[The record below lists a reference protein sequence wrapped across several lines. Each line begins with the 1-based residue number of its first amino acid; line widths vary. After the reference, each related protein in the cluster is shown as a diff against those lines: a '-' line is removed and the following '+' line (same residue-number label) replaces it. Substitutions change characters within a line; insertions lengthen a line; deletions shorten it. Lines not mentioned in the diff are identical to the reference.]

1 MKRFISI
8 FFLVMPLLLISQRQ
22 PKIKGNRS
30 VTEVSEQLPAFTA
43 IELSHNLDI
52 KLKKSFGEGYE
63 IIADDNLVDVLKF
76 DVVDSTLVI
85 SSFYDIV
92 SKKKLEI
99 TVNYRELMAITVKE
113 GKVFSN
119 EVISSDE
126 LYLNTFG
133 NAELDIEASG
143 FMANVNAED
152 NSTMNLNL
160 DIDSLNV
167 SMKHKT
173 DGVIYAVSGAKN
185 INLEDSTSLTL
196 EGTTESLQVEMNTNT
211 KLKADKLEA
220 AEVDLTIK
228 ESGFARIN
236 AYRTFNLKSSGTA
249 KTHLY
254 GNPKVAVEE
263 FLDASQLLKKGD

>member
-1 MKRFISI
+1 MKKFISI

-43 IELSHNLDI
+43 IELAHNLDI
-52 KLKKSFGEGYE
+52 ELKKSFGEGYK

-119 EVISSDE
+119 EVISSDQ

-133 NAELDIEASG
+133 NAELEIEASG

-173 DGVIYAVSGAKN
+173 DGFIYAVSGAEN

-196 EGTTESLQVEMNTNT
+196 EGTTETLRAEMKTNT

-236 AYRTFNLKSSGTA
+236 AYRTFTLKSSGNA
-249 KTHLY
+249 KIHLY
-254 GNPKVAVEE
+254 GNPKVTVGE